1 VTAVH
6 GGEGYSIVPDRCEVL
21 VDVRLTPSFDDH
33 AARGLLERLV
43 ETVDRRWPTVGT
55 TEIRYEES
63 WPSYRLRESSPVRVA
78 LLEAAAHQLGS
89 PPQPKVAGPSNIG
102 CYLASLGIEAT
113 AGFGVTYR
121 GLHGTDECIELATIS
136 LVQAVYYQAAR
147 VLLG

>member
-6 GGEGYSIVPDRCEVL
+6 GGEGYSIVPDRCEVF
-21 VDVRLTPSFDDH
+21 VDVRLTPSFGAD

-43 ETVDRRWPTVGT
+43 AAVDRRWPTGGP
-55 TEIRYEES
+55 TEIRFEES
-63 WPSYRLRESSPVRVA
+63 WPPYRLPESSPVGVA
-78 LLEAAAHQLGS
+78 LLEAAAHHLGA

-121 GLHGTDECIELATIS
+121 GLHG
-136 LVQAVYYQAAR
+136 VKAR
-147 VLLG
+147 AKTSASDVREKYRTR